1 MVGYAALLRSREPLN
16 ATVEFATRSQEF
28 RALWAAHDVRLHQT
42 GTKYFRHPVVGLIE
56 VTFDAMPLPT
66 TEDRGLTMTCYS
78 AEPGSPSEDA
88 LKLLASWTAT
98 ASPSQASPGQQTVTG
113 EHAR

>member
-1 MVGYAALLRSREPLN
+1 
-16 ATVEFATRSQEF
+16 
-28 RALWAAHDVRLHQT
+28 
-42 GTKYFRHPVVGLIE
+42 
-56 VTFDAMPLPT
+56 MPLPT
-66 TEDRGLTMTCYS
+66 TEDWGLTMTCYS

-98 ASPSQASPGQQTVTG
+98 TSPTQASPSQASPSQQNVTG